1 MRQDPGK
8 YFREEELISGVAI
21 SGYQSLVFASGN
33 AAEKKKVN
41 GASYLGKDR

>member
-8 YFREEELISGVAI
+8 YFRDKELMLEVIR

-33 AAEKKKVN
+33 AVEEKAM
-41 GASYLGKDR
+41 GLLSGKI